1 MSANKYI
8 PNPFNNTKYVHISK
22 EKLLELYVNQ
32 NMRRYEIADMFGVAD
47 VTIKKKLQNFGIK
60 KSFEAECKNKER
72 KVTKQCLE
80 CGGDFIVVPF
90 RSHGKWEIKYCCHS
104 CSAKARDLGKKHRTK
119 MRTMRSAKRRVWMKD
134 AQCELTT
141 EEENVIE
148 QLYLKC
154 PDGYEIDHI
163 IPISKGGLHHPD
175 NLQYLTMV
183 ENRSKRDKII

>member
-1 MSANKYI
+1 
-8 PNPFNNTKYVHISK
+8 
-22 EKLLELYVNQ
+22 
-32 NMRRYEIADMFGVAD
+32 
-47 VTIKKKLQNFGIK
+47 
-60 KSFEAECKNKER
+60 
-72 KVTKQCLE
+72 
-80 CGGDFIVVPF
+80 
-90 RSHGKWEIKYCCHS
+90 
-104 CSAKARDLGKKHRTK
+104 
-119 MRTMRSAKRRVWMKD
+119 MRTMRSAKRRAWMKD